1 MFTIAEITKIL
12 SPVHA
17 KTVSENAI
25 ITELC
30 YDSRKVSHPEQTLF
44 FAIVTE
50 QNNGHRYIA
59 ELWKKGVKNFVV
71 SDDIAKF
78 ETFTDAHF
86 FQVENVV
93 EALQKIGTAHRLKF
107 NIPVIGI
114 TGSNGKTI
122 VKEWL
127 AQMLTPF
134 FHIVKNP
141 NSYNSQIG
149 APVSVWQMAEEHDL
163 AIFEAGISQMGEMEK
178 LAKVIAPNIGII
190 TNIGEAHSSCFTD
203 IRLKL
208 KEKLKLFIHANTLLY
223 CCDHTIIHEIL
234 QEEQYQHLQK
244 ISWGQHEKATYKI
257 SPVERV
263 LEKSVLQINDRSY
276 IIPFTDRASVE
287 NTLHAAVMMLH
298 LKIPPASVQEQ
309 LLKLTPVDKRMEM
322 LEGQNSSLLINDTYS
337 LDINSLRIALDFLG
351 LQHQKNRKT
360 LIISDFEQIA
370 PLKKEDYEEI
380 NRLIQK
386 ASVNKLIAIG
396 EKFLQDAGYF
406 TITEQFFYRNTDEF
420 LTTLPQLTFFNEAIL
435 VKGARVYHFERI
447 VEALQLRTHQTI
459 LSVNLPAI
467 IHNLNYFRSLIDRKT
482 KVMAM
487 VKALC
492 YGLGDS
498 GLIEELCYH
507 HIDYFAVAYTDEGIQ
522 LRKRNIKTP
531 IVVLGA
537 EAHSF
542 EKMIHYH
549 LEPEIYNLHYLKL
562 LDNILAQYPEIES
575 FPVHIKLDTGMHR
588 LGFSPEEIAP
598 LLTLLKQSQRIKVS
612 SVFSHLASSE
622 CAEEDVFSH
631 QQIALFQEMSQQL
644 INGLGYPVLRH
655 LLNSSGIVRFPEAQF
670 DMVRLGLGLYGLTP
684 IPEIAHELQQPVLLK
699 TLITQIKH
707 VKAGESIGY
716 NRSCKLDSD
725 RDIAIIPIG
734 YADGYPRSFSNGA
747 GEVIVKGKRA
757 PVVGKISM
765 DMTIIDVTGL
775 DVHIGEE
782 VIVYGDEISLTD
794 AAARAGTIPYE
805 LLTSISQRVPRIY
818 VME

>member
-1 MFTIAEITKIL
+1 MFSIAEITKIL
-12 SPVHA
+12 LPVNA
-17 KTVSENAI
+17 KIVSNNTFI
-25 ITELC
+25 RDLC
-30 YDSRKVSHPEQTLF
+30 YDSRKISHPDRTLF

-59 ELWKKGVKNFVV
+59 ELIQKGVKNFIV
-71 SDDIAKF
+71 SEAITKF
-78 ETFTDAHF
+78 ESFTDANF
-86 FQVENVV
+86 FQVNNTV
-93 EALQKIGTAHRLKF
+93 EAMQKIVTAHRKKF
-107 NIPVIGI
+107 KIPVIGI

-149 APVSVWQMAEEHDL
+149 VPVSVWQMAEEHDL

-178 LAKVIAPNIGII
+178 LVEIIAPNIGIL
-190 TNIGEAHSSCFTD
+190 TNIGEAHSSCFAD

-208 KEKLKLFIHANTLLY
+208 REKLKLFAHTDWLLY
-223 CCDHTIIHEIL
+223 CSDHAMIHDIL
-234 QEEQYQHLQK
+234 QENQYQHLQK
-244 ISWGQHEKATYKI
+244 ISWGKNENATYKI
-257 SPVERV
+257 SHFESF
-263 LEKSVLQINDRSY
+263 LGKTVLQINNISY
-276 IIPFTDRASVE
+276 TIPFSDKASLE
-287 NTLHAAVMMLH
+287 NALHAAIIMLH
-298 LKIPPASVQEQ
+298 LGIPSVSVQEQ
-309 LLKLTPVDKRMEM
+309 LLKLMPVDKRMEM
-322 LEGQNSSLLINDTYS
+322 LEGQNNSLLINDTYS

-351 LQHQKNRKT
+351 SQHQKNRKT
-360 LIISDFEQIA
+360 LIISDFEQIV
-370 PLKKEDYEEI
+370 PLKNENYTEI
-380 NRLIQK
+380 NRLIK
-386 ASVNKLIAIG
+386 KSNVSKLIAIG
-396 EKFLQDAGYF
+396 KNFSQNSSYF
-406 TITEQFFYRNTDEF
+406 TVKEQLFYHNTDEF
-420 LTTLPQLTFFNEAIL
+420 LAKLPQLTFFNEAVL
-435 VKGARVYHFERI
+435 VKGARIYHFERI

-467 IHNLNYFRSLIDRKT
+467 IHNLNCFRLLIDKNT
-482 KVMAM
+482 KIMAM

-522 LRKRNIKTP
+522 LRNRNIKTP

-542 EKMIHYH
+542 EKMIHYQ

-562 LDNILAQYPEIES
+562 LDDILAQYPEIETFS
-575 FPVHIKLDTGMHR
+575 IHIKLDTGMHR

-598 LLTLLKQSQRIKVS
+598 LLTLLKQSKVLKVTS
-612 SVFSHLASSE
+612 IFSHLAASE
-622 CAEEDVFSH
+622 SAEDDEFTR

-644 INGLGYPVLRH
+644 IEGLGYPVLRH

-684 IPEIAHELQQPVLLK
+684 LPEIVHELQTPILLK

-707 VKAGESIGY
+707 LKAGESVGY
-716 NRSCKLDSD
+716 NRSYKLDID
-725 RDIAIIPIG
+725 RTIAVIPIG
-734 YADGYPRSFSNGA
+734 YADGYPRAFSNGA
-747 GEVIVKGKRA
+747 GEVIVKGKRV

-765 DMTIIDVTGL
+765 DMTTIDVTGL
-775 DVHIGEE
+775 NVSIGDE
-782 VIVYGDEISLTD
+782 VIVYGGGISLTD
-794 AAARAGTIPYE
+794 AAEKIGTIPYE
-805 LLTSISQRVPRIY
+805 LLTSISQRVQRIY